1 MFLAPSELA
10 SAMETIPD
18 EIYEIIC
25 GMLSSRELA
34 NAVLID
40 RYSRFII
47 ENSPVLMDKLPLII
61 TDCENNEFCDTEN
74 QKLIQPL
81 LESRRKVTKVV
92 IRLKQE
98 RIMKFLQVFKK
109 FGATTRTLEI
119 HDYSFDTIDQ
129 LRMILRYF
137 TNLCRLKV
145 ENVSFQK
152 HENKI
157 LNAIVQVPKLTLPQ
171 LREIDCV
178 HTDPK
183 IFTLFASNHDIQLR
197 AIRLRS
203 NDAQYHRYTEFV
215 DLLIRQTGLRH
226 LVLEGLSSENSDVFE
241 CRNLLRCQLS
251 TLAIRNCSFSVRHQQ
266 MQNLIDTVK
275 SQKKLARLTFLE
287 TEIPAA
293 MTLRAYRQIF
303 ANWVT
308 EADLDI
314 GDLSVFHTHH
324 FTNRTIRYLTL
335 HGNFAFENLP
345 IFINFLKIFPNT
357 THLTLRG
364 NLPIGEK
371 YLFNILTILE
381 NLEQLRIP
389 GFTSRHKDSNFANL
403 SNLPSP
409 KLNTLIL
416 NYIDYDVKYFSW
428 KNIVTNLSSI
438 ETLVIKRDY
447 GKVSNEIIDVMVETL
462 KLKHLELGIG
472 IVSEEILGSILNNSC
487 CDKLKVLKIPKSEY
501 EGIQNKRDFEKILA
515 SSCLLLYLC
524 DDEYFIS
531 K

>member
-1 MFLAPSELA
+1 
-10 SAMETIPD
+10 
-18 EIYEIIC
+18 
-25 GMLSSRELA
+25 MLSSRDLV
-34 NAVLID
+34 NAILID

-61 TDCENNEFCDTEN
+61 TDCESFEFCDNEN

-98 RIMKFLQVFKK
+98 KIMKFLQVFKK
-109 FGATTRTLEI
+109 FGATIRTLEI

-197 AIRLRS
+197 KIRLRS

-226 LVLEGLSSENSDVFE
+226 LTLEGLSSENSDVFE
-241 CRNLLRCQLS
+241 CHNLLRCQLS
-251 TLAIRNCSFSVRHQQ
+251 TFAIKNCSFPARQQ
-266 MQNLIDTVK
+266 MQNLIDAVN
-275 SQKKLARLTFLE
+275 SQKKLSRLTFLG

-303 ANWVT
+303 ANTVA
-308 EADLDI
+308 EACLDI
-314 GDLSVFHTHH
+314 GDLSIFHTHH
-324 FTNRTIRYLTL
+324 FTNRTVRCLTL

-371 YLFNILTILE
+371 YLFHILTILE

-403 SNLPSP
+403 SNLSSP
-409 KLNTLIL
+409 KLKTLIL
-416 NYIDYDVKYFSW
+416 DYIDYEVKYFSW
-428 KNIVTNLSSI
+428 KNIVTNLNSI

-447 GKVSNEIIDVMVETL
+447 GKVSNEIIGVIVETL

-472 IVSEEILGSILNNSC
+472 IVSEEILGRILNNSC

-501 EGIQNKRDFEKILA
+501 QQIQNKRDFEKNIA
-515 SSCLLLYLC
+515 SSQLLLYFC
-524 DDEYFIS
+524 EDDYFIKS
-531 K
+531 

>member
-1 MFLAPSELA
+1 MLPSR
-10 SAMETIPD
+10 D
-18 EIYEIIC
+18 
-25 GMLSSRELA
+25 LA
-34 NAVLID
+34 NAILID

-61 TDCENNEFCDTEN
+61 TDCEDYEFCDYDN

-98 RIMKFLQVFKK
+98 KIMKFLQVFKK

-137 TNLCRLKV
+137 TNLSRLKV

-197 AIRLRS
+197 VIRLRS
-203 NDAQYHRYTEFV
+203 NDAQFRRYSEFV
-215 DLLIRQTGLRH
+215 DLLTRQTGLRH
-226 LVLEGLSSENSDVFE
+226 LAVEGLSSENSDVFE
-241 CRNLLRCQLS
+241 CRNLLCCQLS
-251 TLAIRNCSFSVRHQQ
+251 TFDIRNCSFPAHQQ
-266 MQNLIDTVK
+266 MQNLIDVIN
-275 SQKKLARLTFLE
+275 SQKKLTRLTFLG
-287 TEIPAA
+287 TDIPS

-308 EADLDI
+308 EACLDI

-324 FTNRTIRYLTL
+324 FTNRTVRYLTL
-335 HGNFAFENLP
+335 YGNFAFENLP

-371 YLFNILTILE
+371 YLFHILTILE

-403 SNLPSP
+403 SNLSSP
-409 KLNTLIL
+409 KLKTLIL
-416 NYIDYDVKYFSW
+416 DYIDYDVKYFSW

-447 GKVSNEIIDVMVETL
+447 GKVSNEIIDVMMENL

-487 CDKLKVLKIPKSEY
+487 DQLKVLKIPKLEY
-501 EGIQNKRDFEKILA
+501 REIQNKRDFEKTLA
-515 SSCLLLYLC
+515 SSRLLLYLC
-524 DDEYFIS
+524 ENDYFTS
-531 K
+531 N